1 MSYSGGMDDDIA
13 IRVYA
18 DPLARWFVT
27 EAYRITSTAELVG
40 ASGAAL
46 NSAGIPVYR
55 LAYFQLFL
63 HPELAGKSYA
73 WRRGG
78 EKILVAEAPHGLQT
92 ESRYLDNPLAT
103 VFEKKKT
110 IRVRLE
116 SVDPEAPVLRELKAD
131 GATDYV
137 ALPLLLSTGQVH
149 ALSISSDRPGG
160 FSASDLDRM
169 FLLQFAFTRIV
180 EIHTLRD
187 TAEYLLDAYVGRAA
201 GRLILSGNIQ
211 RRLGQTTIEAVVW
224 YCDLRGFTRAS
235 DRLARDAIV
244 ALLNDYF
251 GEMGAAVSA
260 GGGEILKF
268 MGDAMLAVF
277 PVEGPSARRETAAR
291 AAKAAAEASRAI
303 AAVNQ
308 RRTAKGETPIKFG
321 LALHIGE
328 VMFGNIGASA
338 RLDFTV
344 IGPAVNHAARL
355 EKLCAAI
362 GCPIVLSA
370 ALAALL
376 PGTKVKTLGHHAL
389 KDIDE
394 PQTVYALA
402 TERAE
407 ASA

>member
-1 MSYSGGMDDDIA
+1 MDDIA
-13 IRVYA
+13 SPVYS

-27 EAYRITSTAELVG
+27 EAYKIADTAELVG
-40 ASGAAL
+40 AAAIQL
-46 NSAGIPVYR
+46 ADAGIPVYR

-63 HPELAGKSYA
+63 HPELLGKSYA
-73 WRRGG
+73 WRRG
-78 EKILVAEAPHGLQT
+78 KDVVVSPAPHSLRGQAD
-92 ESRYLDNPLAT
+92 YLDNPLPY
-103 VFEKKKT
+103 VLEKRKT

-116 SVDPEAPVLRELKAD
+116 SVEPQAPVLRELKSD

-137 ALPLLLSTGQVH
+137 ALPLLFSSGQVH
-149 ALSISSDRPGG
+149 ALSVSSDRPGG
-160 FSASDLDRM
+160 FSAGDLDRM

-180 EIHTLRD
+180 EVHTLRD

-211 RRLGQTTIEAVVW
+211 RALGQTTIEAVIW

-235 DRLARDAIV
+235 DSLPREAIV

-251 GEMGAAVSA
+251 GEMGASVSKA
-260 GGGEILKF
+260 GGEILKF
-268 MGDAMLAVF
+268 MGDAMLAIF
-277 PVEGPSARRETAAR
+277 PVDNPSARNAAAAR
-291 AAKAAAEASRAI
+291 AAHAAREALEAV
-303 AAVNQ
+303 ANVNQ
-308 RRTAKGETPIKFG
+308 QRKQKGERPIKFG

-355 EKLCAAI
+355 EKLCSAI
-362 GCPIVLSA
+362 DCPVVLSSAVASLLPPEEVA
-370 ALAALL
+370 AL
-376 PGTKVKTLGHHAL
+376 GRHIL

-394 PQTVYALA
+394 PQTVYTLSVGHAVPA
-402 TERAE
+402 
-407 ASA
+407 